1 MKTHIEYD
9 DFGEFIET
17 LDDVQSDHL
26 YQGAQAAQAEEMI
39 RRTVRAFLLFF
50 VILTAMLPTTSFAA
64 GISAVPE
71 ISVQTRY
78 NPE

>member
-17 LDDVQSDHL
+17 LDDVQSDHF
-26 YQGAQAAQAEEMI
+26 YQGAQTAQAEDMI

-64 GISAVPE
+64 DISSAPE
-71 ISVQTRY
+71 IGVQTRY